1 MHYKIGQ
8 LILTPG
14 AKSSTTCELFV
25 AQPDSD
31 KEELVGKLFVLVEIE
46 SKKASDL
53 KIINFLIENLNNNFY
68 QNEKM
73 ILRERVKTVK
83 VEHIFES
90 ALAKTNKNL
99 AEFLRAEKIKFNPRT
114 LNATAGV
121 VFEDSLHFANIGKNK
136 AFLIY
141 KNQQPQNKNGLP
153 RKKTAAQGEEEK
165 NNKNYCLTDII
176 KYSEKNEKKTPI
188 NAAKLFSNVVSGRI
202 PKNGYFVFSNE
213 ALGEYFSSR
222 QIIETVTTLPPA
234 GAAEQIKNSL
244 SKINYFVS
252 FLCLIIKNTAEREE
266 ETTVKNYARE
276 TSAPESVLKLNKTED
291 ETERLLTPGGLVNFK
306 KWLKLPALFSAGIF
320 KFSRN
325 KSAGKGYGAATLKDK
340 IFFGRKTSFQFIKK
354 SFSLLKNIFLYI
366 FNVLLSAV
374 KFLSDKEKM
383 LAVLEKIKS
392 APANI
397 KLKALGLFS
406 WFKNLGMKNKILF
419 AIAIISLLLLGQNL
433 IFSGLKNNKIEKE
446 RVFLDLTAA
455 IEQKQNQVEA
465 SLLYGNGDNAREI
478 FSEIKNLMSALPR
491 ETDEQIAQ
499 YENFQKKYS
508 EQAEKIQHVV
518 KIENPKELANFSNLS
533 PNASA
538 ANIIL
543 APNGKIYAADAGQ
556 KSIYTIDLSNNLITA
571 IPNLS
576 ADIVRLDYP
585 SLSQEN
591 IFYFNPEAS
600 GSSAIQLELKTE
612 SINISPIVFANDAKN
627 ISAVSVYNG
636 KIYLLNSTEG
646 QIYKLDKSATGFTS
660 GAKWLNN
667 NADFANASGMS
678 IDGNIYVLK
687 TNGMVIKLSKGN
699 EEEFKLNAID
709 PAFTEAKK
717 IIVSPEKDFIY
728 ILEPAQ
734 NRLAIFSKTS
744 GNFIMQYRSD
754 QFTDLKDFAVDE
766 KNKKIY
772 FLNNNSVYETEGKH
786 F

>member
-14 AKSSTTCELFV
+14 AKSNSTCEVFV
-25 AQPDSD
+25 AQPDAD
-31 KEELVGKLFVLVEIE
+31 KEELVGKLFAVVEIE

-99 AEFLRAEKIKFNPRT
+99 SDFLRVEKIKFNPRT
-114 LNATAGV
+114 INATAGV
-121 VFEDSLHFANIGKNK
+121 VYEDNLYFANIGKNK

-141 KNQQPQNKNGLP
+141 KNLQPQNKNGLP
-153 RKKTAAQGEEEK
+153 RKKITAPGEEEK
-165 NNKNYCLTDII
+165 NNKNYAITDII

-234 GAAEQIKNSL
+234 GAVEQIKNSL
-244 SKINYFVS
+244 AKINYFVS
-252 FLCLIIKNTAEREE
+252 FLCLIIKNTTESEE
-266 ETTVKNYARE
+266 EAANKIYVRSA
-276 TSAPESVLKLNKTED
+276 SAPESVLRLNKTED
-291 ETERLLTPGGLVNFK
+291 ETEKLLTPGGLINFK
-306 KWLKLPALFSAGIF
+306 KWLKMPAAFSAGIF
-320 KFSRN
+320 NLLKP
-325 KSAGKGYGAATLKDK
+325 KTAGKEHGAAALKDK
-340 IFFGRKTSFQFIKK
+340 IFFGRKASFQFIKK
-354 SFSLLKNIFLYI
+354 SFTLLKNIFLYV
-366 FNVLLSAV
+366 FNTLLSFV
-374 KFLSDKEKM
+374 KFLFDKEKRSIFIK
-383 LAVLEKIKS
+383 KIKS
-392 APANI
+392 TPSAI
-397 KLKALGLFS
+397 KQKILGGYLWLKGLGT
-406 WFKNLGMKNKILF
+406 KNKILL
-419 AIAIISLLLLGQNL
+419 AIAFISLILLGQNL
-433 IFSGLKNNKIEKE
+433 IFSGLKNNQIEKE
-446 RVFLDLTAA
+446 KAYLDLTAS
-455 IEQKQNQVEA
+455 IEQKQNQVDA
-465 SLLYGNGDNAREI
+465 SLLYGNEDSAREM
-478 FSEIKNLMSALPR
+478 FVLIKDLLSALPE

-499 YENFQKKYS
+499 YKKFQEKYN
-508 EQAEKIQHVV
+508 EQAEKIQHIV
-518 KIENPKELANFSNLS
+518 KIENPKELANFSNLN

-556 KSIYTIDLSNNLITA
+556 KNIYTIDLKNNLVTA
-571 IPNLS
+571 ITGGANEI
-576 ADIVRLDYP
+576 AGLDYP

-612 SINISPIVFANDAKN
+612 SINTTPIIFAGDAKN
-627 ISAVSVYNG
+627 ISAVSAYNG
-636 KIYLLNSTEG
+636 RIYILNGSEG
-646 QIYKLDKSATGFTS
+646 QIYRLDKNAAGFAS

-667 NADFANASGMS
+667 NIDFSAVSGMS
-678 IDGNIYVLK
+678 IDGNIFVLK
-687 TNGMVIKLSKGN
+687 TNGTVLKLSKGN
-699 EEEFKLNAID
+699 EEEFKLDAIN

-717 IIVSPEKDFIY
+717 IIVSLEKDFIY
-728 ILEPAQ
+728 ILEPTQ
-734 NRLAIFSKTS
+734 KRLAVFNKTD
-744 GNFIMQYRSD
+744 GNFLVQYNSD
-754 QFTDLKDFAVDE
+754 NFTDLKDFTIDE

-772 FLNNNSVYETEGKH
+772 FLNNNSVYEAEVKH

>member
-14 AKSSTTCELFV
+14 AKSNSTCEVFV
-25 AQPDSD
+25 AQPDAD
-31 KEELVGKLFVLVEIE
+31 KEELVGKLFVVVEIE

-53 KIINFLIENLNNNFY
+53 KIINFLIEALNNNFY

-99 AEFLRAEKIKFNPRT
+99 SDFLRAEKIKLNPRT
-114 LNATAGV
+114 INATVGV
-121 VFEDSLHFANIGKNK
+121 VYEDNLYFANIGKNK

-141 KNQQPQNKNGLP
+141 KNIQPQNKNSLP
-153 RKKTAAQGEEEK
+153 RKKITALGEEEK

-176 KYSEKNEKKTPI
+176 KYSEKDEKKTPI

-244 SKINYFVS
+244 AKINYFVS
-252 FLCLIIKNTAEREE
+252 FLCLIIKNTTESEE
-266 ETTVKNYARE
+266 EITGKNYARPA
-276 TSAPESVLKLNKTED
+276 SAPESVLRLNKTED
-291 ETERLLTPGGLVNFK
+291 ETEKLLTPGGLINFK
-306 KWLKLPALFSAGIF
+306 KWIKIPAIFSAGIF
-320 KFSRN
+320 NFPWLKTAR
-325 KSAGKGYGAATLKDK
+325 KEHGAVALKDK
-340 IFFGRKTSFQFIKK
+340 IFFGRKASFQFFKK
-354 SFSLLKNIFLYI
+354 SFVLLKNIFLYI
-366 FNVLLSAV
+366 FNVLLGAI

-383 LAVLEKIKS
+383 LTAFQKIKS
-392 APANI
+392 TPANI
-397 KLKALGLFS
+397 KLKVVGLFS
-406 WFKNLGMKNKILF
+406 WFKGLGTRNKILLT
-419 AIAIISLLLLGQNL
+419 IGVISLALLSQNL
-433 IFSGLKNNKIEKE
+433 IFSGLKNNQIAKEK
-446 RVFLDLTAA
+446 VYLDLAA
-455 IEQKQNQVEA
+455 SIEQKQNQVEA
-465 SLLYGNGDNAREI
+465 SLLYGNEDNAREM
-478 FSEIKNLMSALPR
+478 FVLIKDLLSALPQ
-491 ETDEQIAQ
+491 ETDGQIAQ
-499 YENFQKKYS
+499 YKKFQKKYS

-518 KIENPKELANFSNLS
+518 KIENPKELANFSNLNPS
-533 PNASA
+533 ASA

-543 APNGKIYAADAGQ
+543 ASNEKIYAADAGQ

-571 IPNLS
+571 ISNLS
-576 ADIVRLDYP
+576 ADIIRLDYP

-591 IFYFNPEAS
+591 IFYFNPEVS
-600 GSSAIQLELKTE
+600 GSNTIQLELKTG
-612 SINISPIVFANDAKN
+612 SINISPIVFAGDPKN
-627 ISAVSVYNG
+627 ISAVSAYNG
-636 KIYLLNSTEG
+636 KIYLLDGIEG
-646 QIYKLDKSATGFTS
+646 QIYKLDKGAAGFAS

-667 NADFANASGMS
+667 NADFTNVSGMS
-678 IDGNIYVLK
+678 IDGNIYVLR
-687 TNGMVIKLSKGN
+687 TNGTVVKLSKGS
-699 EEEFKLNAID
+699 EEEFKLDAID
-709 PAFTEAKK
+709 PVFTEAKK
-717 IIVSPEKDFIY
+717 IIVSQEKDFIY
-728 ILEPAQ
+728 ILEPTQ

-772 FLNNNSVYETEGKH
+772 FLNNNSVYEIEAKH